1 MFGEK
6 MQKHKVN
13 VWLVNTGWTGGMYR
27 EGNRISLSYTRAMIT
42 AALTGKL
49 DNVIMNREPTF
60 GLSFPTECP
69 GVPKNILDPQKA
81 WQNTEAF
88 DERRKFLAQLFL
100 KNFER
105 YATEVTHEIRA
116 AGPKF

>member
-1 MFGEK
+1 
-6 MQKHKVN
+6 
-13 VWLVNTGWTGGMYR
+13 
-27 EGNRISLSYTRAMIT
+27 MIT

-88 DERRKFLAQLFL
+88 DERRKFLAQLFV